1 VEIHRNDPDVEARQI
16 QRVKTVRDRRDNA
29 RVAVLLDALAEQA
42 KDPSKNL
49 MPLTIEL
56 VEARATMGEIV
67 RRLRD
72 VFGSYAENPAF

>member
-1 VEIHRNDPDVEARQI
+1 
-16 QRVKTVRDRRDNA
+16 
-29 RVAVLLDALAEQA
+29 
-42 KDPSKNL
+42 